1 MIVERLPLGVYA
13 ANCYIVMC
21 EETKEA
27 MIVDLGGEPE
37 EVIIKSKELGF
48 NINSIVLTHAHGDHI
63 AGIPGLLGEISCPV
77 YVHEKDEEM
86 LLDPKL
92 NLSAAMSIDNI
103 SIKPDG
109 LLKAGD
115 ILKVGNLEIEVIHTP
130 GHTMG
135 GISLKVENYILTG
148 DTLFKGSIGRTD
160 LYGGSYDAIIDS
172 VNNKLLIYDDDIIIL
187 PGHGPAST
195 IGVEKKTNPFARK

>member
-1 MIVERLPLGVYA
+1 MIVERLPLGIYA
-13 ANCYIVMC
+13 ANCYVVIC

-37 EVIIKSKELGF
+37 EILKKSKKQDF
-48 NINSIVLTHAHGDHI
+48 NINCIVLTHAHGDHI
-63 AGIPGLLGEISCPV
+63 AGVPGLLDVVRCPV
-77 YVHEKDEEM
+77 YIHEKDEEM

-92 NLSAAMSIDNI
+92 NLSASMFTDRIT
-103 SIKPDG
+103 IKPDK
-109 LLKAGD
+109 LLRDGD
-115 ILKVGNLEIEVIHTP
+115 IFKVGNIEVEVIHTP

-160 LYGGSYDAIIDS
+160 FYGGSYDAIIDS
-172 VNNKLLIYDDDIIIL
+172 INSKLMIYDNDTIIL
-187 PGHGPAST
+187 PGHGPATT
-195 IGVEKKTNPFARK
+195 IGTEKKTNPFVRK

>member
-21 EETKEA
+21 EDTNDA

-37 EVIIKSKELGF
+37 EVINKSKELGF
-48 NINSIVLTHAHGDHI
+48 TINCIVLTHAHGDHI
-63 AGIPGLLGEISCPV
+63 AGIPGLLHEINCPV

-86 LLDPKL
+86 LLNPEL
-92 NLSAAMSIDNI
+92 NLSATMSIDRI
-103 SIKPDG
+103 SIKADK
-109 LLKAGD
+109 LLKAED
-115 ILKVGNLEIEVIHTP
+115 ILKIGNLNIEVIHTP

-160 LYGGSYDAIIDS
+160 LYGGCYDTIIDS
-172 VNNKLLIYDDDIIIL
+172 VNRKLLIYDDDTIIL
-187 PGHGPAST
+187 SGHGPAST
-195 IGVEKKTNPFARK
+195 IGIEKKTNPFAKK

>member
-1 MIVERLPLGVYA
+1 MIIERLPLGVYA

-21 EETKEA
+21 EDTKEA

-37 EVIIKSKELGF
+37 EVIKKSKELGF
-48 NINSIVLTHAHGDHI
+48 NINCIVLTHAHGDHI
-63 AGIPGLLGEISCPV
+63 AGIPGLLDEIKCPI

-92 NLSAAMSIDNI
+92 NLSATMSVDRI
-103 SIKPDG
+103 SIKPDK
-109 LLKAGD
+109 LLKDGD
-115 ILKVGNLEIEVIHTP
+115 VLEIGNLEISVIHTP

-160 LYGGSYDAIIDS
+160 LYGGSFDTIIDS
-172 VNNKLLIYDDDIIIL
+172 INNKLLIYDNNTIIL
-187 PGHGPAST
+187 PGHGPATT
-195 IGVEKKTNPFARK
+195 IEIEKKTNPFVRK

>member
-1 MIVERLPLGVYA
+1 MIIERLPLGVYA

-37 EVIIKSKELGF
+37 EIIKKSKELGF
-48 NINSIVLTHAHGDHI
+48 NIKCIVLTHGHGDHI
-63 AGIPGLLGEISCPV
+63 AGIPDLLRTVKCPV
-77 YVHEKDEEM
+77 YIHEKDEEM

-92 NLSAAMSIDNI
+92 NLTASMSTKEI
-103 SIKPDG
+103 SIRPDG
-109 LLKAGD
+109 LLKDGD
-115 ILKVGNLEIEVIHTP
+115 IIKVGNLDIKVIHTP

-135 GISLKVENYILTG
+135 GISLHVGNYLITG

-160 LYGGSYDAIIDS
+160 LYGGSYDEILDS
-172 VNNKLLIYDDDIIIL
+172 VNNKLLKFSDETIIL
-187 PGHGPAST
+187 PGHGPAT
-195 IGVEKKTNPFARK
+195 KVGIEKNTNPFARI